1 MAASD
6 ALRRHFLGQSLPD
19 DRQTLIACHQAIN
32 ERPGLFEFP
41 SSAINAEVRLHLGLS
56 PRASVCRV
64 LEALYGDR
72 QPTANMA
79 IALALDAI
87 DSTPGR
93 WVAEVDEDDRW
104 VRPDEDEDEDEA
116 LAQGVA

>member
-6 ALRRHFLGQSLPD
+6 ALRRHFLGQALPD

-32 ERPGLFEFP
+32 ERPGRPVEFP

-56 PRASVCRV
+56 PRATVCSV

-79 IALALDAI
+79 TALALDAI

-104 VRPDEDEDEDEA
+104 VRPEEAEAEDF
-116 LAQGVA
+116 AQGVA